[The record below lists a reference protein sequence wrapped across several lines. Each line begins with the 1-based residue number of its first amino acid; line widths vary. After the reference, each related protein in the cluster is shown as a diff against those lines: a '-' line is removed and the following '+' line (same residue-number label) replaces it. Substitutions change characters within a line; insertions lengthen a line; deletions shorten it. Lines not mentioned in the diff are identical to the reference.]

1 MMFSR
6 VLGSGKPIIIIHGLF
21 GMSDNWNTIAK
32 KLSPFFEVHL
42 IDLRNHGRSFH
53 SDHFNYDHLT
63 EDLSKYIIHNS
74 LDDPILLGH
83 SLGGKIAMNYCFLN
97 KNIVK
102 QLIVVDIA
110 PKIYSVKSHA
120 ELLENLLSL
129 ELLKYKSRSELDQD
143 LSLKIADDSTRLFL
157 MKNLYRDEEKNFAW
171 RFNIKVLKDEIYA
184 IQNADFIDGVI
195 DTPSLF
201 ISGENSNYINNQDFS
216 LIRKHFSK
224 VIFKEIERAG
234 HWVHAENQEMFVKSV
249 TDFLQ
254 IND

>member
-21 GMSDNWNTIAK
+21 GMSDNWNKIAK

-110 PKIYSVKSHA
+110 PKIYS
-120 ELLENLLSL
+120 LGQLS
-129 ELLKYKSRSELDQD
+129 
-143 LSLKIADDSTRLFL
+143 
-157 MKNLYRDEEKNFAW
+157 
-171 RFNIKVLKDEIYA
+171 
-184 IQNADFIDGVI
+184 
-195 DTPSLF
+195 
-201 ISGENSNYINNQDFS
+201 
-216 LIRKHFSK
+216 
-224 VIFKEIERAG
+224 
-234 HWVHAENQEMFVKSV
+234 
-249 TDFLQ
+249 
-254 IND
+254 